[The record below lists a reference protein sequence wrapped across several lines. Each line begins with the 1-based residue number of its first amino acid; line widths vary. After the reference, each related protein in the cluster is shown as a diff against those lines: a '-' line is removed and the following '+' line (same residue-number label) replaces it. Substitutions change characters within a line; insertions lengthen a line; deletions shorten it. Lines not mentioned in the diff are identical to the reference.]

1 MRLVTYHYEGQ
12 SRAGAQLAEQVVDL
26 NRAYHAALQ
35 HTGNEDEL
43 AVANARVPIDMNG
56 LLKGGDTS
64 LRAAGQAIAF
74 VRNQLEGKESPTRS
88 THREAQSLFP
98 GQGDRGTTQQG
109 IVYAI
114 DRVSLLPPVLRPSKV
129 ICLGLNYRDHAA
141 EAGMAVP
148 KYPVLFHKVAGSL
161 IGHNQPIVVPRISS
175 QIDYE
180 GELAIIIGR
189 RGKYI
194 AEDEAYSY
202 IAGYTVAND
211 VSARDLQFRTSQW
224 TTGKM
229 LDTFGPLG
237 PALVTR
243 DEVPDP
249 HILSIKTTLNGQV
262 LQDGNTEDMT
272 FRVPFIIKYISEI
285 VTLEPGD
292 VIMTGTPAGI
302 GNTRTPQVFMKP
314 GDTVT
319 VEIGHLGKLT
329 NPVVAED

>member
-1 MRLVTYHYEGQ
+1 MRLVTYQHEGQ
-12 SRAGAQLAEQVVDL
+12 SRIGAQRDGQIVDL
-26 NRAYHAALQ
+26 NRAYQALQ
-35 HTGNEDEL
+35 RQRGNDDEL
-43 AVANARVPIDMNG
+43 AVANLRVPSDMIG
-56 LLKGGDTS
+56 LLRGGETS
-64 LRAAGQAIAF
+64 IRAAQEAVAF
-74 VRNQLEGKESPTRS
+74 VREQLSASDNPSDFE
-88 THREAQSLFP
+88 
-98 GQGDRGTTQQG
+98 G

-114 DRVSLLPPVLRPSKV
+114 ERIELLSPVLRPSKV

-148 KYPVLFHKVAGSL
+148 EYPVLFHKVAGSL

-194 AEDEAYSY
+194 AEDEAISY
-202 IAGYTVAND
+202 VAGYSVAND

-243 DEVPDP
+243 DEVQDP
-249 HILSIKTTLNGQV
+249 NALAIKTTLNGQV
-262 LQDGNTEDMT
+262 MQNASTADMI
-272 FRVPFIIKYISEI
+272 FRVPYIVSYISGI
-285 VTLEPGD
+285 TTLEPGD
-292 VIMTGTPAGI
+292 VIMTGTPPGI

-319 VEIGHLGKLT
+319 VEIERLGILT
-329 NPVVAED
+329 NPLVGEGN

>member
-1 MRLVTYHYEGQ
+1 MRLVTYQHESQPRSGV
-12 SRAGAQLAEQVVDL
+12 LLDEQVVDL
-26 NRAYHAALQ
+26 NRAYHAMLKQA
-35 HTGNEDEL
+35 GNEDEL
-43 AVANARVPIDMNG
+43 AVADVRIPTDIIG
-56 LLKGGDTS
+56 ILRGGDTA
-64 LRAAGQAIAF
+64 LRAAQQAITF
-74 VRNQLEGKESPTRS
+74 VRSQFKGNDKTLNR
-88 THREAQSLFP
+88 
-98 GQGDRGTTQQG
+98 QG

-114 DRVSLLPPVLRPSKV
+114 DDVTLLPPVLRPGKV

-141 EAGMAVP
+141 EASMDVP
-148 KYPVLFHKVAGSL
+148 SYPVLFHKLASSL
-161 IGHNQPIVVPRISS
+161 IGYNQPIVVPRISS

-249 HILSIKTTLNGQV
+249 HTLSIKTILNGQL
-262 LQDGNTEDMT
+262 LQDGNTADMI

-285 VTLEPGD
+285 VTFEPGD

-302 GNTRTPQVFMKP
+302 GNTRKPQVFMKP
-314 GDTVT
+314 GDTIT
-319 VEIGHLGKLT
+319 VEIGYLGVLT
-329 NPVVAED
+329 NPVVAEE

>member
-1 MRLVTYHYEGQ
+1 MRLVTYQHERQ
-12 SRAGAQLAEQVVDL
+12 SRVGAQLEGQIVDL
-26 NRAYHAALQ
+26 NRAYQALLN
-35 HTGNEDEL
+35 HSSNIDEL
-43 AVANARVPIDMNG
+43 AVADVRVPADMIG
-56 LLKGGDTS
+56 LLRGGEIS
-64 LRAAGQAIAF
+64 LRAAREAAAF
-74 VRNQLEGKESPTRS
+74 VREQLTAGDNSPGL
-88 THREAQSLFP
+88 E
-98 GQGDRGTTQQG
+98 G
-109 IVYAI
+109 IVYAMERI
-114 DRVSLLPPVLRPSKV
+114 SLLPPVLHPSKV

-148 KYPVLFHKVAGSL
+148 EYPVLFHKVAGSL

-175 QIDYE
+175 KIDYE

-194 AEDEAYSY
+194 AEDEALSY
-202 IAGYTVAND
+202 VAGYTVAND

-243 DEVPDP
+243 DEVADP
-249 HILSIKTTLNGQV
+249 NALSIKTTLNGQV
-262 LQDGNTEDMT
+262 MQDGNTADMI
-272 FRVPFIIKYISEI
+272 FRVPFIVSYISEI

-292 VIMTGTPAGI
+292 VILTGTPPGI

-314 GDTVT
+314 GDTIT
-319 VEIGHLGKLT
+319 VEIEGLGKLT
-329 NPVVAED
+329 NPLVGEE

>member
-1 MRLVTYHYEGQ
+1 MRLVTYRREGQ
-12 SRAGAQLAEQVVDL
+12 CRTGAHLDEQVIDL
-26 NRAYHAALQ
+26 NRAHRAALE
-35 HTGNEDEL
+35 HTGDEDEL
-43 AVANARVPIDMNG
+43 AVADVRVPTNMIG
-56 LLKGGDTS
+56 LLRGGDTS
-64 LRAAGQAIAF
+64 LRAVQQAVAF
-74 VRNQLEGKESPTRS
+74 ARSRLEVSGKTLNR
-88 THREAQSLFP
+88 
-98 GQGDRGTTQQG
+98 QG
-109 IVYAI
+109 IVYATDDI
-114 DRVSLLPPVLRPSKV
+114 SLLPPVVRPGKV

-148 KYPVLFHKVAGSL
+148 EYPVLFHKVAGSL

-175 QIDYE
+175 KIDYE

-194 AEDEAYSY
+194 AEDEAYAY

-249 HILSIKTTLNGQV
+249 HRLAIKTILNGQV
-262 LQDGNTEDMT
+262 MQDGNTADMI
-272 FRVPFIIKYISEI
+272 FRIPFIVRYISEI

-292 VIMTGTPAGI
+292 VILTGTPPGI
-302 GNTRTPQVFMKP
+302 GNTRSPQVFMKP
-314 GDTVT
+314 GDTIE
-319 VEIGHLGKLT
+319 VEIEQLGKLA
-329 NPVVAED
+329 NPVAAEA

>member
-1 MRLVTYHYEGQ
+1 MRLVTYQREGQ
-12 SRAGAQLAEQVVDL
+12 FRTGAQLDKQVVDL
-26 NRAYHAALQ
+26 NRAHRTALQ
-35 HTGNEDEL
+35 QTGNEDEL
-43 AVANARVPIDMNG
+43 AVADARVPTDMIG
-56 LLKGGDTS
+56 LLRGGDTS
-64 LRAAGQAIAF
+64 LRAVQQAVAF
-74 VRNQLEGKESPTRS
+74 ARGQLEVSGKT
-88 THREAQSLFP
+88 LN
-98 GQGDRGTTQQG
+98 QQG
-109 IVYAI
+109 IVYATDDI
-114 DRVSLLPPVLRPSKV
+114 SLLPPVVRPGKV

-141 EAGMAVP
+141 ESGMTVP
-148 KYPVLFHKVAGSL
+148 DYPVLFHKVAGSL

-175 QIDYE
+175 KIDYE

-249 HILSIKTTLNGQV
+249 HTLSIKTILNGQV
-262 LQDGNTEDMT
+262 LQDGNTADMI
-272 FRVPFIIKYISEI
+272 FGVPFIVRYISEI

-292 VIMTGTPAGI
+292 VILTGTPSGI
-302 GNTRTPQVFMKP
+302 GNTRSPQVFMKP
-314 GDTVT
+314 GDTIE
-319 VEIGHLGKLT
+319 VEIEQLGKLT
-329 NPVVAED
+329 NPVAAEA

>member
-1 MRLVTYHYEGQ
+1 MRLVTYQHERQ
-12 SRAGAQLAEQVVDL
+12 SRVGAQLEGQIVDL
-26 NRAYHAALQ
+26 NRAYQALLN
-35 HTGNEDEL
+35 HSSNIDEL
-43 AVANARVPIDMNG
+43 AVADARVPADMIG
-56 LLKGGDTS
+56 LLRGGEIS
-64 LRAAGQAIAF
+64 LRAAREAAAF
-74 VRNQLEGKESPTRS
+74 VREQLTASDNSPGL
-88 THREAQSLFP
+88 E
-98 GQGDRGTTQQG
+98 G

-114 DRVSLLPPVLRPSKV
+114 ERVSLLPPVLHPSKV

-148 KYPVLFHKVAGSL
+148 EYPVLFHKVAGSL

-175 QIDYE
+175 KIDYE

-194 AEDEAYSY
+194 AEDEALSY
-202 IAGYTVAND
+202 VAGYTVAND

-243 DEVPDP
+243 DEVADP
-249 HILSIKTTLNGQV
+249 NALSIKTTLNGQV
-262 LQDGNTEDMT
+262 MQDGNTADMI
-272 FRVPFIIKYISEI
+272 FRVPFIVSYISEI

-292 VIMTGTPAGI
+292 VILTGTPPGI

-314 GDTVT
+314 GDTIT
-319 VEIGHLGKLT
+319 VEIEGLGKLT
-329 NPVVAED
+329 NPLVGEE

>member
-1 MRLVTYHYEGQ
+1 MRLVTYQHEGQ
-12 SRAGAQLAEQVVDL
+12 SRAGAQLDEQVVDL

-43 AVANARVPIDMNG
+43 AVADARVPIDMIG

-64 LRAAGQAIAF
+64 LRAAGQAVAF
-74 VRNQLEGKESPTRS
+74 VRSQLEGQESPTRGLIRAS
-88 THREAQSLFP
+88 QVTL
-98 GQGDRGTTQQG
+98 RGATQQG

-114 DRVSLLPPVLRPSKV
+114 DRVSLLPPVLRPGKV

-148 KYPVLFHKVAGSL
+148 EYPVLFHKVAGSL
-161 IGHNQPIVVPRISS
+161 VGHNQPIVIPRISS

-249 HILSIKTTLNGQV
+249 HILSIKTTLNGRI
-262 LQDGNTEDMT
+262 LQDGNTADMI

-302 GNTRTPQVFMKP
+302 GNTRSPQVFMKP

-319 VEIGHLGKLT
+319 VEIGRLGKLT
-329 NPVVAED
+329 NPVVAEE

>member
-1 MRLVTYHYEGQ
+1 MRLVTYQREGQ
-12 SRAGAQLAEQVVDL
+12 FRTGAQLDKQVVDL
-26 NRAYHAALQ
+26 NRAHRAALHQ
-35 HTGNEDEL
+35 TENEDEL
-43 AVANARVPIDMNG
+43 AVADARVPTDMTG
-56 LLKGGDTS
+56 LLRGGDTS
-64 LRAAGQAIAF
+64 LRAVQQAVAF
-74 VRNQLEGKESPTRS
+74 ARGQLEVSGKT
-88 THREAQSLFP
+88 LN
-98 GQGDRGTTQQG
+98 QQG
-109 IVYAI
+109 IVYATDDI
-114 DRVSLLPPVLRPSKV
+114 SLLPPVVRPGKV

-141 EAGMAVP
+141 ESGMTVP
-148 KYPVLFHKVAGSL
+148 DYPVLFHKVAGSL

-175 QIDYE
+175 KIDYE

-249 HILSIKTTLNGQV
+249 HTLSIKTILNGQV
-262 LQDGNTEDMT
+262 LQDGNTADMI
-272 FRVPFIIKYISEI
+272 FGVPFIVRYISEI

-292 VIMTGTPAGI
+292 VILTGTPSGI
-302 GNTRTPQVFMKP
+302 GNTRSPQVFMKP
-314 GDTVT
+314 GDTIE

-329 NPVVAED
+329 NPVAAEA